1 MFEPQVNAG
10 IKHKQCSHSHSPD
23 GKKKKT
29 QGGNMTFLK
38 AERENWNGVDLF
50 HPVPCLLINTFTS
63 PLQQSAL
70 SVFLEVGATLPGA
83 PSSVM

>member
-1 MFEPQVNAG
+1 MLELNINSVLILTPQME
-10 IKHKQCSHSHSPD
+10 
-23 GKKKKT
+23 KKKKT

-63 PLQQSAL
+63 PFNNQPW
-70 SVFLEVGATLPGA
+70 VPRGE
-83 PSSVM
+83 